1 MKINLSQ
8 RSPNSLA
15 WAIAVLGSGAILWS
29 HFFSG
34 LLTLILLSILILLI
48 PRIPFTSTTSRRDAL
63 DRARNFFLKELGSMN
78 SHRLEG
84 MVFGYAT
91 KLGDEISRSKE
102 DLFQIEG
109 DLQKAL
115 QLRRLLTH
123 SLMTLNVIFNAILVT
138 STLDGAS
145 ESLLSLG
152 ITILLPLVIIDS
164 ISRLLNREFFME
176 RDSESTES
184 R

>member
-1 MKINLSQ
+1 
-8 RSPNSLA
+8 
-15 WAIAVLGSGAILWS
+15 
-29 HFFSG
+29 
-34 LLTLILLSILILLI
+34 
-48 PRIPFTSTTSRRDAL
+48 
-63 DRARNFFLKELGSMN
+63 MN

-91 KLGDEISRSKE
+91 RLGDEISRSKE